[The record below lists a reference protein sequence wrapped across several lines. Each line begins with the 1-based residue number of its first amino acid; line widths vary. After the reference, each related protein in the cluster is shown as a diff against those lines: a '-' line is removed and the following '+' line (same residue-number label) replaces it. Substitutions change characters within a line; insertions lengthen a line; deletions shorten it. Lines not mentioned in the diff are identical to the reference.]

1 MTKINNGCQNSE
13 NILNLNTEKGNIQL
27 PPREQ
32 WTFYKAS
39 TEKYDVKL
47 FLLFFPIKIF
57 QFSFPLLIQF
67 PGT

>member
-13 NILNLNTEKGNIQL
+13 NILNLNTVKGNIQL

-39 TEKYDVKL
+39 TEKYEVKL
-47 FLLFFPIKIF
+47 FLLF
-57 QFSFPLLIQF
+57 SS
-67 PGT
+67 